1 MLEDNDFSTEDDIR
15 LTSIL
20 NSRYNNRG
28 QDNKTYFQANKSGYV
43 EFSYQLGLAYYYSV
57 GGSGDKSSAVGWF
70 NNVTAADMS
79 ELDFGE
85 NNKYKESWQARAK
98 ILGKISSY
106 YKNKLGITNQM
117 GDAEVSY
124 LDYWNDLMALM
135 DDGVADKDNIITE
148 LRLYNEIVYQIYTR
162 TLEFKNEAGLTEKD
176 MNEALSEISKRLDQ
190 MNTSG
195 NQLAKQLV
203 NEIME
208 NMDLAVK
215 NIAATYA
222 AGSFDAEISEQEG
235 GQ

>member
-1 MLEDNDFSTEDDIR
+1 M
-15 LTSIL
+15 
-20 NSRYNNRG
+20 
-28 QDNKTYFQANKSGYV
+28 
-43 EFSYQLGLAYYYSV
+43 
-57 GGSGDKSSAVGWF
+57 
-70 NNVTAADMS
+70 
-79 ELDFGE
+79 
-85 NNKYKESWQARAK
+85 
-98 ILGKISSY
+98 
-106 YKNKLGITNQM
+106 
-117 GDAEVSY
+117 
-124 LDYWNDLMALM
+124 
-135 DDGVADKDNIITE
+135 
-148 LRLYNEIVYQIYTR
+148 
-162 TLEFKNEAGLTEKD
+162 EFKNEAGLTEKD